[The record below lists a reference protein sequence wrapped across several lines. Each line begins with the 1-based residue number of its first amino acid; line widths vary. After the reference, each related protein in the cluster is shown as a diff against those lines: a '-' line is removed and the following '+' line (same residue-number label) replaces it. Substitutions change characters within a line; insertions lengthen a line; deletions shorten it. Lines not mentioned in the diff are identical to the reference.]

1 MAKQLKKKTIW
12 IGVIPSIFGYG
23 MSVAAE
29 SEEECLKAL
38 KKDYRECTKDRSDDY
53 GDMRD
58 ENGRRLT
65 RFEKAMENWGGRIE
79 EFELGKIY
87 FDNFGN

>member
-12 IGVIPSIFGYG
+12 IGVIPDIFGYG

-29 SEEECLKAL
+29 SEAECLKAL
-38 KKDYRECTKDRSDDY
+38 KKDYAKSSKGTFDEYEDVC
-53 GDMRD
+53 D
-58 ENGRRLT
+58 ENGKKLT

-79 EFELGKIY
+79 EVELGKVY
-87 FDNFGN
+87 WDNFGN

>member
-38 KKDYRECTKDRSDDY
+38 KKDYRDWSKGRSDDY

-58 ENGRRLT
+58 ENGKKLT

-79 EFELGKIY
+79 EVELGKVY
-87 FDNFGN
+87 WDNFSN

>member
-12 IGVIPSIFGYG
+12 VGVIPSIFGYG
-23 MSVAAE
+23 MIVVAE
-29 SEEECLKAL
+29 SEAECLKAL

-58 ENGRRLT
+58 ENGRKLT
-65 RFEKAMENWGGRIE
+65 RFEKAMECWGGRIE
-79 EFELGKIY
+79 EVELGKIY
-87 FDNFGN
+87 FDNFGS

>member
-23 MSVAAE
+23 MTVVAE
-29 SEEECLKAL
+29 SEAECLKAL

-58 ENGRRLT
+58 ENGKKLT

-79 EFELGKIY
+79 EIELSKVY
-87 FDNFGN
+87 WDNFGN

>member
-23 MSVAAE
+23 MTVVAE
-29 SEEECLKAL
+29 SEAECLKAL
-38 KKDYRECTKDRSDDY
+38 KKDYRECSKDRSDDY

-58 ENGRRLT
+58 ENGKKLT

-79 EFELGKIY
+79 EIELSKVY
-87 FDNFGN
+87 WDNFGN

>member
-38 KKDYRECTKDRSDDY
+38 KKDYREWAKGRSDDY

-58 ENGRRLT
+58 ENGRKLT
-65 RFEKAMENWGGRIE
+65 RFEKAMETWGGRIE
-79 EFELGKIY
+79 EIELGKVY

>member
-12 IGVIPSIFGYG
+12 VGIIPDIFGYG

-29 SEEECLKAL
+29 SEAECLKAL
-38 KKDYRECTKDRSDDY
+38 KKDYAKSSEGRSDDY

-58 ENGRRLT
+58 ENGKKLT

-79 EFELGKIY
+79 EIELGKVY
-87 FDNFGN
+87 WDNFGN

>member
-12 IGVIPSIFGYG
+12 VGIIPDIFGYG

-38 KKDYRECTKDRSDDY
+38 KKDYRECVKGRSDDY

-58 ENGRRLT
+58 ENGRKLT

-79 EFELGKIY
+79 EIELGKVY
-87 FDNFGN
+87 WDNFSN